1 MYKIN
6 KEENNITKLEQ
17 RLFSDLGF
25 RERENLQEWI
35 AKNPDALGEDLLII
49 QKEYDGFNNTNERL
63 DLLALDKDSN
73 LVIIENKLDDTGK
86 DVVWQALKY
95 TSYCSTL
102 TTKQIIKMY
111 QDYLNIYEHSED
123 ATTMILDFL
132 EIDEDDLILNRKD
145 QRIVFIANNYRREVT
160 STVLW
165 LLNHDIQVQCFRA
178 MPYSM
183 GDDLFLQIE
192 QIIPLPETKEFMID
206 AKEKEQEVKNKSSIV
221 AESESLLI
229 EFWKQQKDD
238 FVKNNIHFLDNTKS
252 KARYNLGFWK
262 GKGKFNMVLGRYALR
277 IELYLNN
284 DADKKL
290 FDAMYQYK
298 DEIDSKYDG
307 MITWERLDDKK
318 ASRIKVDMPKDI
330 LDTLTNWKDKETWD
344 IRMHWFSKEIV
355 NFYNVI
361 YPIWDKISY
370 GLNEDEIK
378 IVKGVE

>member
-6 KEENNITKLEQ
+6 KEDNNIIKLEQ
-17 RLFSDLGF
+17 RLFSELGF

-35 AKNPDALGEDLLII
+35 AKNPDVLGEDLLII
-49 QKEYDGFNNTNERL
+49 QKEFDGFNNTNERL
-63 DLLALDKDSN
+63 DLLALDKDAN

-102 TTKQIIKMY
+102 TTKEIIKMY
-111 QDYLNIYEHSED
+111 QDYLDQYENNED

-132 EIDEDDLILNRKD
+132 EIEEELILNRKD

-178 MPYSM
+178 IPYSM

-192 QIIPLPETKEFMID
+192 QIIPLPETKEYMID
-206 AKEKEQEVKNKSSIV
+206 AKEKEKEVTGKSKIV

-238 FVKNNIHFLDNTKS
+238 LNKNKIHFLDNTKS
-252 KARYNLGFWK
+252 MPHYNLGFWK
-262 GKGKFNMVLGRYALR
+262 EKAKFSMVLGRDALR
-277 IELYLNN
+277 VELYMNN
-284 DADKKL
+284 DKDKKL
-290 FDAMYQYK
+290 FDAMYQFK
-298 DEIDSKYDG
+298 DEIDSKFDG
-307 MITWERLDDKK
+307 VIIWERLDNKK
-318 ASRIKVDMPKDI
+318 ASRIKAEMPI
-330 LDTLTNWKDKETWD
+330 EIIDTLTNWKDKETWE
-344 IRMHWFSKEIV
+344 IRINWFTKEIV
-355 NFYNVI
+355 KFYDVI
-361 YPIWDKISY
+361 YPIWKNI
-370 GLNEDEIK
+370 N
-378 IVKGVE
+378 